1 MWNEGDNLCE
11 FPKMKTQ
18 NKLLN
23 LLTMCCCDHRFER
36 NKGSTITI
44 LERGCCRCMTLFG
57 YEQEQKR
64 ISRRMKFIRDEQTN
78 LDKRS

>member
-18 NKLLN
+18 NKLLYLFTTSIYN
-23 LLTMCCCDHRFER
+23 HRFER
-36 NKGSTITI
+36 NKGSTTLA
-44 LERGCCRCMTLFG
+44 LERGCFGCMTFFG